1 MDNYIDHHKWLIS
14 NNLITDQVKDNIAM
28 CGYCLVEEV
37 KDLNTSIDFE
47 SKMVTYDILLPG
59 TLYDNL
65 ILLDK
70 FNSGED
76 IGFFNSIK
84 LKKFLKN
91 KSEKDENNMGYDLE
105 AIANKFIK
113 SYLNNEWKVKVNI
126 FKESK
131 NGRQDF
137 WLRSGGDKQTN

>member
-1 MDNYIDHHKWLIS
+1 MENYIDHHKWLIS
-14 NNLITDQVKDNIAM
+14 NNLMTDQVKDNIAM
-28 CGYCLVEEV
+28 CGYCLIEEV

-47 SKMVTYDILLPG
+47 SKMVTYDILLPAN
-59 TLYDNL
+59 LYDNL
-65 ILLDK
+65 MLIEK
-70 FNSGED
+70 FKSGED

-91 KSEKDENNMGYDLE
+91 KADKDETSMGYDLQ

-113 SYLNNEWKVKVNI
+113 SYLNNEWSVKVNV
-126 FKESK
+126 FKENK

-137 WLRSGGDKQTN
+137 WLRIGRDKQTD

>member
-1 MDNYIDHHKWLIS
+1 M
-14 NNLITDQVKDNIAM
+14 TDQVKDNIAM
-28 CGYCLVEEV
+28 CGYCLIEEV

-47 SKMVTYDILLPG
+47 SKMVTYDILLPAN
-59 TLYDNL
+59 LYDNL
-65 ILLDK
+65 MLIEK
-70 FNSGED
+70 FKSGED

-91 KSEKDENNMGYDLE
+91 KADKDETSMGYDLQ

-113 SYLNNEWKVKVNI
+113 SYLNNEWSVKVNV
-126 FKESK
+126 FKENK

-137 WLRSGGDKQTN
+137 WLRIGRDKQTD